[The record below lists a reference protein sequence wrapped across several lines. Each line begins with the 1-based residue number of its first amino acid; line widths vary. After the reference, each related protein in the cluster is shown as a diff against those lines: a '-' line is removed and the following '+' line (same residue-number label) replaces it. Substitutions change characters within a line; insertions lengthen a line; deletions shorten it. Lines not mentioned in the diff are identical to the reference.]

1 MADRKLQSVRTL
13 FVEKVS
19 KEMINQ
25 LLDSL
30 LEDGVLNDGE
40 KDSIIEENN
49 TKNDKA
55 RAFIDAVRRKGAES
69 SRKMIAHIQKKDPTL
84 YSELGLSDIE
94 PAQTNAQF
102 PVGRVSSTKSFS
114 IEEFW
119 RSKQNDPD
127 VYKVTKTSYR
137 NRVALLITNITFSN
151 ASWNRNGAEV
161 DHKNMERQLSS
172 LGYEVVTYTNL
183 TGEEINKAFIRFA
196 KHEKLS
202 KTDSV
207 VVVVMSHGKLG
218 VVLGV
223 NHSDMDCDGFPINN
237 IYTHL
242 GSENCSAL
250 LDKPKIIIIQACR
263 GGMGGSVFVSDDV
276 SQPVGEQG
284 WDEDSI
290 RSVHKEKDF
299 ISLLSCTPDTVSYRH
314 REQGSLLIQYFVDQ
328 CNSSANQDHIQEL
341 FRKVMQCFEKL
352 KLQEKRQ
359 MATIDRSTLLKH
371 FYFFPGL

>member
-1 MADRKLQSVRTL
+1 MADGKLQSVRLL

-30 LEDGVLNDGE
+30 LEDSVLNDGE

-49 TKNDKA
+49 TKNNKA
-55 RAFIDAVRRKGAES
+55 RALIDAVRRKGDES
-69 SRKMIAHIQKKDPTL
+69 SRKMIAHIQMKDPTL
-84 YSELGLSDIE
+84 YSELGLSDVE
-94 PAQTNAQF
+94 PAQTDGFFSRIRGF
-102 PVGRVSSTKSFS
+102 PTKSFS

-127 VYKVTKTSYR
+127 VYPVTETSHR
-137 NRVALLITNITFSN
+137 NRVALLITNIRFSN
-151 ASWNRNGAEV
+151 ARMNRKGAEV

-172 LGYEVVTYTNL
+172 LGYEVVTYTDL
-183 TGEEINKAFIRFA
+183 TGEGMNKAFIKFA
-196 KHEKLS
+196 KHPKLS
-202 KTDSV
+202 ETDSV

-223 NHSDMDCDGFPINN
+223 NHSDNGFPINN

-242 GSENCSAL
+242 GSKNCPAL
-250 LDKPKIIIIQACR
+250 LNKPKIIIIQACR
-263 GGMGGSVFVSDDV
+263 GGERGSVFVSDDV

-299 ISLLSCTPDTVSYRH
+299 ISLLSCTPDTVSYRNKY
-314 REQGSLLIQYFVDQ
+314 QGSLLIQFFVDQ
-328 CNSSANQDHIQEL
+328 CDSSANQDHIQEL
-341 FRKVMQCFEKL
+341 FRKVMQRFEDF
-352 KLQEKRQ
+352 QIGDDRQ

>member
-1 MADRKLQSVRTL
+1 MADGKLQSVRLL

-49 TKNDKA
+49 TKNNKA
-55 RAFIDAVRRKGAES
+55 RALIDAVRRKGDES

-84 YSELGLSDIE
+84 YSELGLSDVE

-102 PVGRVSSTKSFS
+102 PVGTKSFS

-127 VYKVTKTSYR
+127 VYKVTKTSQK
-137 NRVALLITNITFSN
+137 NRVALLITNIRFSD
-151 ASWNRNGAEV
+151 ARMNRKGAEV
-161 DHKNMERQLSS
+161 DHENMERQLSS
-172 LGYEVVTYTNL
+172 LGYEVVTYTDL
-183 TGEEINKAFIRFA
+183 TGEGMNKAFIRFA
-196 KHEKLS
+196 KHPKLS
-202 KTDSV
+202 ETDSV

-218 VVLGV
+218 AVLGV
-223 NHSDMDCDGFPINN
+223 NHSDMDCDEFPINN

-242 GSENCSAL
+242 GSENCPAL

-263 GGMGGSVFVSDDV
+263 GGEGGSVFVSDDV

-284 WDEDSI
+284 WDEDTL
-290 RSVHKEKDF
+290 RLVHKEKDF

-314 REQGSLLIQYFVDQ
+314 TYQGSLLIQYFDDQ
-328 CNSSANQDHIQEL
+328 CNNSANKDHIQEL
-341 FRKVMQCFEKL
+341 FRKVMRRFEDF

>member
-1 MADRKLQSVRTL
+1 MADGKLQSVRLL

-19 KEMINQ
+19 KEMIHQ

-49 TKNDKA
+49 TKNNKA
-55 RAFIDAVRRKGAES
+55 RALIDAVRRKGDES

-84 YSELGLSDIE
+84 YSELGLSDVE
-94 PAQTNAQF
+94 PAQTDGFFSRIQ
-102 PVGRVSSTKSFS
+102 VSPTKSFS
-114 IEEFW
+114 IEKFW
-119 RSKQNDPD
+119 RSKQNDPN
-127 VYKVTKTSYR
+127 VYPVTKTSHR
-137 NRVALLITNITFSN
+137 NRVALLISNIKFSD
-151 ASWNRNGAEV
+151 ARWNRNGAEV
-161 DHKNMERQLSS
+161 DHRNMERQLSN
-172 LGYEVVTYTNL
+172 LGYEVVTYRNL
-183 TGEEINKAFIRFA
+183 TGEGMNKAFIRFA
-196 KHEKLS
+196 KHPKLS
-202 KTDSV
+202 ETDSV

-223 NHSDMDCDGFPINN
+223 NHSDMDCDEFPINN

-263 GGMGGSVFVSDDV
+263 GGEGGSGLVSDDV

-284 WDEDSI
+284 WDEDTI
-290 RSVHKEKDF
+290 PKEKDF
-299 ISLLSCTPDTVSYRH
+299 ICLLSFTPDTVSYRH
-314 REQGSLLIQYFVDQ
+314 PYQGSLLIQYFDDQ
-328 CNSSANQDHIQEL
+328 CNSSAKQDHVQEL
-341 FRKVMQCFEKL
+341 FRKV
-352 KLQEKRQ
+352 RQ
-359 MATIDRSTLLKH
+359 RFQHLTESSILPKH